1 MRVLVAAVVLC
12 GFVSGAYGAP
22 SDKQLLDAVQQANSE
37 CRGLP
42 PDEREEA
49 CQKRDQL
56 VGRLTERGYCYGL
69 KGQVGAD
76 MRWHRCGPR
85 SQRLEDQP

>member
-1 MRVLVAAVVLC
+1 MRELVTALVLVALA
-12 GFVSGAYGAP
+12 GPANAAP
-22 SDKQLLDAVQQANSE
+22 SDKQLLDAVGQADSE

-42 PDEREEA
+42 PDDSEAA